1 MYVFSVTAKAVKSR
15 DGISVGQPVPFI
27 VYINFLDL
35 FGAENLCKIYLMRAG
50 FSEAVIENR
59 KRLPDACR
67 TDKRLLAADKA
78 LRDAA
83 EAGYHIQMFDEA

>member
-1 MYVFSVTAKAVKSR
+1 MYVFSVTANAVKPR
-15 DGISVGQPVPFI
+15 AGIAVGQKVPFI

-59 KRLPDACR
+59 KRLPDLVR
-67 TDKRLLAADKA
+67 TDKRMLADKA
-78 LRDAA
+78 LKDAV

>member
-1 MYVFSVTAKAVKSR
+1 MYVFSVMAKAVKAR
-15 DGISVGQPVPFI
+15 DGVSVGQQVPFI

-50 FSEAVIENR
+50 FTEAVIENR
-59 KRLPDACR
+59 KKLPLATV
-67 TDKRLLAADKA
+67 TDKRVLSADKA
-78 LRDAA
+78 LKDAV

>member
-15 DGISVGQPVPFI
+15 EGVTVGQQVPFI

-59 KRLPDACR
+59 KRLPQSTT
-67 TDKRLLAADKA
+67 TDPRVLRADKA
-78 LRDAA
+78 LKDAV
-83 EAGYHIQMFDEA
+83 EAGYHIQMFDEV

>member
-1 MYVFSVTAKAVKSR
+1 MYVFSVSAKAVRAR
-15 DGISVGQPVPFI
+15 DGVSVGQQVPFI

-50 FSEAVIENR
+50 FNEAVIENR
-59 KRLPDACR
+59 KRLPESAVA
-67 TDKRLLAADKA
+67 DKRVLAADKA
-78 LRDAA
+78 LKDAV